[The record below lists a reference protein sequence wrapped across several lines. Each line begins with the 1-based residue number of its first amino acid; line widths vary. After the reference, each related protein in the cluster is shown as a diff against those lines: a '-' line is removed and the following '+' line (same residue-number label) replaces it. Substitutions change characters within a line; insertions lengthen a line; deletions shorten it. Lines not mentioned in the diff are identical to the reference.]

1 MDKTNLNNGHW
12 QAEDYT
18 QRMTNAEWQNILLGS
33 CDRIVVQGCYRQ
45 LIVKKSEY
53 GVVEI
58 GKKPMEGK
66 L

>member
-33 CDRIVVQGCYRQ
+33 R
-45 LIVKKSEY
+45 
-53 GVVEI
+53 
-58 GKKPMEGK
+58 EGK
-66 L
+66 NQRTEITRILGLISGDK